1 MVLVKVLSLISGGGP
16 AFPSAPSLCRQRT
29 SCETRSPSPLGLADD
44 LVTANLSLIFVAVIN
59 YRRLGN
65 LLRTDAHL
73 PHSSGDL
80 GV

>member
-1 MVLVKVLSLISGGGP
+1 MDGVSKGVVIDP
-16 AFPSAPSLCRQRT
+16 RRWPSISLCRQRT

-44 LVTANLSLIFVAVIN
+44 LVTANLSLIFVAIIN